1 MVLTPSDVQNAL
13 DALNLGITIQFFDTP
28 TATSQQAADNIG
40 CELGQIAKSL
50 AFMVDGQPVLV
61 IASGDRRVD
70 SKKLA
75 GLMAVSR
82 KRVKIATPEQCV
94 DYYGY
99 EPGGVPPVGLR
110 TPGIPVYVD
119 DSLQRYEQIYAAAGA
134 HNAIF
139 PILLPRLV
147 EATGGQFAD
156 VKREDSQ

>member
-1 MVLTPSDVQNAL
+1 MALTPSDVQHAL
-13 DALNLGITIQFFDTP
+13 DALKLGIEIQFFDTP
-28 TATSQQAADNIG
+28 TATSQQAAENIG

-61 IASGDRRVD
+61 IASGDQRVD

-82 KRVKIATPEQCV
+82 KRVTVATPEQCV
-94 DYYGY
+94 QYYGY
-99 EPGGVPPVGLR
+99 APGGVPPVGLR
-110 TPGIPVYVD
+110 TPDMPVYID

-139 PILLPRLV
+139 PILLPQLV
-147 EATGGQFAD
+147 EATGGQLAD
-156 VKREDSQ
+156 VKRENG

>member
-13 DALNLGITIQFFDTP
+13 DALELGITIQLFDTP

-50 AFMVDGQPVLV
+50 AFMVDGQPILV

-75 GLMAVSR
+75 VLQGVSK

-94 DYYGY
+94 EYYGY

-110 TPGIPVYVD
+110 NSDIPVYLD

-139 PILLPRLV
+139 PILLNQLV
-147 EATGGQFAD
+147 EATEGELAD
-156 VKREDSQ
+156 VKREES

>member
-1 MVLTPSDVQNAL
+1 MILTPSGVQHAL
-13 DALNLGITIQFFDTP
+13 DALSLGIKIQFFDTP

-50 AFMVDGQPVLV
+50 AFMVDGKPILV

-94 DYYGY
+94 EFYGY

-110 TPGIPVYVD
+110 TPDIPVYID

-139 PILLPRLV
+139 PILLSQLV
-147 EATGGQFAD
+147 EATGGQLAD
-156 VKREDSQ
+156 VKREES